1 MRINDNP
8 TASGSG
14 LGAGPTGAGGDK
26 SMPKDG
32 RVMMAILK
40 DMNITD
46 YEPRV
51 VEQLLEFTYRY
62 ISSVLEDARTLANF
76 AKKKGPPGA
85 AGSSGG
91 GNQAGA
97 GAVQIDV
104 EDVKLAVQM
113 YAEHNLTSPPTR
125 DILLEVAS
133 KKNSTQLPLPKA
145 TGGLRLPPD
154 RYCLTAVNYKLK
166 PLKGGSGSGQGKRG
180 PGKKTLASSQAATVG
195 FTMRPQLPGTSGG
208 PAASIKINPLPTG
221 GVGGASTA
229 PKFQIQAAPG
239 ALAGSA
245 PGQPMFSMTVNPAAL
260 AGAAPRPPAPGTKR
274 SADQMEKS

>member
-91 GNQAGA
+91 GNQ
-97 GAVQIDV
+97 VWSLTQIRTLIFLI
-104 EDVKLAVQM
+104 K
-113 YAEHNLTSPPTR
+113 
-125 DILLEVAS
+125 EVHS
-133 KKNSTQLPLPKA
+133 
-145 TGGLRLPPD
+145 
-154 RYCLTAVNYKLK
+154 
-166 PLKGGSGSGQGKRG
+166 
-180 PGKKTLASSQAATVG
+180 ASSIT
-195 FTMRPQLPGTSGG
+195 FTGL
-208 PAASIKINPLPTG
+208 N
-221 GVGGASTA
+221 VH
-229 PKFQIQAAPG
+229 
-239 ALAGSA
+239 
-245 PGQPMFSMTVNPAAL
+245 
-260 AGAAPRPPAPGTKR
+260 
-274 SADQMEKS
+274 